1 MNIGQFTKT
10 QSGVLSGHIATASID
25 LSRLALRPVKSSNER
40 APTFEVVSR
49 SPGGRVVQ
57 IGAVWEAVSN
67 STGEVFLQGSVD
79 DPSLT
84 SRLPIALFAD
94 GEDGYR
100 VAWRRPQRRAE
111 AITPRAPKSSG
122 EGTGTDDVD
131 GDDIPF

>member
-10 QSGVLSGHIATASID
+10 QSGVLAGHIATASID
-25 LSRLALRPVKSSNER
+25 LARLALRPVTSTNER
-40 APTFEVVSR
+40 APAFEVVSR

-67 STGEVFLQGSVD
+67 STGELFLQGSVD

-84 SRLPIALFAD
+84 ARLPIALFAD
-94 GEDGYR
+94 DQDGYR

-111 AITPRAPKSSG
+111 AITARTPKPSS
-122 EGTGTDDVD
+122 EGTVDDVD
-131 GDDIPF
+131 GEDIPF